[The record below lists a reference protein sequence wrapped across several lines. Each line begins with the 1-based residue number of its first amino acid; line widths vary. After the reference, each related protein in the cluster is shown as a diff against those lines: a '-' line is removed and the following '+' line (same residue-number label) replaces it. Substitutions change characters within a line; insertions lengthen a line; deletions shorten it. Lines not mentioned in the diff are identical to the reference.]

1 MIQVELNLRELSD
14 RCRSV
19 HDSSD
24 PMTALNLP
32 SVPSDAKVSNDPI
45 GFGHVTPDLLNQ
57 GRKHLFHWAVDFISP
72 PPGAVPQPWRA
83 G

>member
-45 GFGHVTPDLLNQ
+45 GFGHVTLDFLNQ
-57 GRKHLFHWAVDFISP
+57 GRKHLFH
-72 PPGAVPQPWRA
+72 
-83 G
+83 